1 MKRPNCTRGQSPVVA
16 GQGYALTQAKGFTL
30 VELLV
35 VIGIIALLI
44 SILLPSLNR
53 AREQANRVKCASNLS
68 QIGKAIIMYQ
78 TENKGSY
85 PRTYY
90 SPNAGIIA
98 SNQGAAQDQSFGTTP
113 NTPGPVGTNNVVA
126 SFFLL
131 AKTQDMAAEVFVCP
145 SSQGERD
152 TYGNNPNGALARSGW
167 TEIPTNLTYS
177 YLVPFPS
184 NAAVADGFQLK
195 NLGAEYA
202 VAGDMNPG
210 NRGGSGAQ
218 ADNVTN
224 VSYNSPRSV
233 MANANTNNHN
243 GDGQNI
249 LYGDGHAEWQSTP
262 FAGMQ
267 RQGYRDNVYTHGAGT
282 ANSGNGTSFSAA
294 GPADKLDTF
303 LLPSDDPGGA

>member
-1 MKRPNCTRGQSPVVA
+1 MKRPNCTRGQSPA
-16 GQGYALTQAKGFTL
+16 MSAKGFTL

-68 QIGKAIIMYQ
+68 QIGKSIIMYQ

-85 PRTYY
+85 PRTHYT
-90 SPNAGIIA
+90 PN
-98 SNQGAAQDQSFGTTP
+98 GAVTARPTGNTQPQSFAA
-113 NTPGPVGTNNVVA
+113 NNQPGPVGTNNVVS

-152 TYGNNPNGALARSGW
+152 TYGNNPNGAQAYSGW
-167 TEIPTNLTYS
+167 TAVPTNLTYS
-177 YLVPFPS
+177 YLVPFPTT
-184 NAAVADGFQLK
+184 AAVNDGFQLK

-202 VAGDMNPG
+202 VAADINPG
-210 NRGGSGAQ
+210 NTGGTGTQ

-224 VSYNSPRSV
+224 ARFDSPRST
-233 MANANTNNHN
+233 MQNANTNNHN

-249 LYGDGHAEWQSTP
+249 LYGDGHAEWNSTP

-267 RQGYRDNVYTHGAGT
+267 RQGYRDNVYSAGAGA
-282 ANSGNGTSFSAA
+282 ANAGSGTTLGGV
-294 GPADKLDTF
+294 GPADKLDSY
-303 LLPSDDPGGA
+303 LLPTDGAGGTD